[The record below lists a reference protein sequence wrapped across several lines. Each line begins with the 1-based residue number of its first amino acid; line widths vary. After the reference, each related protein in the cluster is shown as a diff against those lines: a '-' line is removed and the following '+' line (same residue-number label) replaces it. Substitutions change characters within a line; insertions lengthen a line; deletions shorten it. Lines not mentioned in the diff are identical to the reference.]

1 MQLHILLLKTCT
13 SGNVAFSSSNRSRK
27 FISSCSAHL
36 CYFSVSILLSV
47 LACLCRSIRVPGLA
61 VLFLVFCHA
70 RAAAA
75 ADGARDQDDRLSS
88 WSTCSPKTTMRHCWP
103 SVPRHRRC
111 REVQLKLE
119 RLHRRFSP
127 WRRSCSTSSL
137 ADSRQM
143 VSYCRC
149 FGSDLLG

>member
-1 MQLHILLLKTCT
+1 MLHSPLPIDLINLFPHVLLIYVIL
-13 SGNVAFSSSNRSRK
+13 VPAF
-27 FISSCSAHL
+27 CSA
-36 CYFSVSILLSV
+36 SS
-47 LACLCRSIRVPGLA
+47 LASARSIRVSGLA
-61 VLFLVFCHA
+61 VLFLVFRHA

-75 ADGARDQDDRLSS
+75 AGGMRDQDHRPSC
-88 WSTCSPKTTMRHCWP
+88 WSTCSPKTTTHHCWP

-137 ADSRQM
+137 ADSRKM

-149 FGSDLLG
+149 FESDLLG